1 MVLKE
6 KSGYLRIEVLSK
18 NFFQE
23 VKNSLEQLKKERLY
37 EIPMRERIRLKAE
50 ELWKENPNNGDLD
63 NWLLAEKQIQEEEN
77 VKFRKI
83 RLQQHEISRCLRKY
97 YIR

>member
-83 RLQQHEISRCLRKY
+83 RLQQQEISRCLRKY

>member
-23 VKNSLEQLKKERLY
+23 VKNSLEQLKKERFH

-50 ELWKENPNNGDLD
+50 ELWKKNPNNGDLD

-77 VKFRKI
+77 LKFRKI
-83 RLQQHEISRCLRKY
+83 RLQQQEISRCLRKY